1 MIENVT
7 TVVAK
12 RACSDSERM
21 NSRSVVD
28 VSTSKVSSTRKFPI
42 QLESLVT
49 WRSVRKFTDYVS
61 IALSDIAL
69 RVRKYLLLLD
79 LRSIDSIDQIK
90 RVHKIQIPR
99 ICEIYLRIIL
109 YK

>member
-49 WRSVRKFTDYVS
+49 RRSVRKFTDYVS
-61 IALSDIAL
+61 IALSDIGLPESAQVPATSGFTFH
-69 RVRKYLLLLD
+69 RFYRPNKK
-79 LRSIDSIDQIK
+79 SS
-90 RVHKIQIPR
+90 
-99 ICEIYLRIIL
+99 
-109 YK
+109 